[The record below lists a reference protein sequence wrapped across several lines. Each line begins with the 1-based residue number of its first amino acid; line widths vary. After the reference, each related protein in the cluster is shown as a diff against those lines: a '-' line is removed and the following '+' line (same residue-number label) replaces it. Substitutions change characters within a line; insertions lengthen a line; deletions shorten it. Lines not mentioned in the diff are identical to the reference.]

1 MKELFNL
8 AEKEMI
14 KLHQPYVGT
23 EHFMLAYF
31 KVYDNNILS
40 YDNFLK
46 FVKNIGYAKKASA
59 YILYTPKLRYIK
71 NNFHKVKDAIKCILK
86 DEDSIAYNI
95 LLCNGI
101 NINKLYSS
109 IAVN

>member
-1 MKELFNL
+1 MEELFNL

-31 KVYDNNILS
+31 KVYDNDILS
-40 YDNFLK
+40 YDNFLE
-46 FVKNIGYAKKASA
+46 FVKKIGYAKKASE

-71 NNFHKVKDAIKCILK
+71 NNYHTVKEAMESILQ

-101 NINKLYSS
+101 NINNLYLT
-109 IAVN
+109 IAAN